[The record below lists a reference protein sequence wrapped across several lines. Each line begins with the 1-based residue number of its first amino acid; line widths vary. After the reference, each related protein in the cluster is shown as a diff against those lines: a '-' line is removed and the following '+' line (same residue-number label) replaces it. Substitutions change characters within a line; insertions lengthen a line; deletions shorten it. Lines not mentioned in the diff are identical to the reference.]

1 MYPRIFALLWPL
13 TLAIVRC
20 LPGCSSLILAKPF
33 AWPGLDS
40 KQGKLIGSSNR
51 SVILAITHAEL
62 IGSRRAGFD
71 LGAAQVLAMLPSQPG
86 LVGYSVRSRLV
97 GHEVWTATLW
107 VDASAMNAFVLSKE
121 HMAAVRQG
129 TVALKSVQY
138 HRVEIPVSELPLGW
152 NRVLAELADAA
163 PPRQLATP

>member
-1 MYPRIFALLWPL
+1 
-13 TLAIVRC
+13 
-20 LPGCSSLILAKPF
+20 
-33 AWPGLDS
+33 
-40 KQGKLIGSSNR
+40 
-51 SVILAITHAEL
+51 
-62 IGSRRAGFD
+62 
-71 LGAAQVLAMLPSQPG
+71 
-86 LVGYSVRSRLV
+86 
-97 GHEVWTATLW
+97 
-107 VDASAMNAFVLSKE
+107 MNAFVLSKE